1 MDKWN
6 EKFKEKL
13 GEYRHEGEL
22 TDDKVASFFDRMDN
36 TSLEKKETEKS
47 SGFLRI
53 VASVTAF
60 LVTGFALYFYGSVT
74 VTTGAGEFASV
85 ELPDGSKVDLKYQS
99 SVSYH
104 EIGWMFDRT
113 VQFEGEGF
121 FEVEKGSKFSV
132 ISAAGTTSVLGTSFN
147 IKTRA
152 ARYEVKCFTGR
163 VSVVSGAEESMLTPG
178 DATMFQDGKKVRDF
192 KFDEQTPNWSQGEI
206 HFEDQPLR
214 VVLEELEKVYDLSVE
229 YADSLG
235 LIRYTGF
242 FPTNDLQMA
251 LRLTCEPLDLGYKI
265 EDKTVTLFL
274 KED

>member
-13 GEYRHEGEL
+13 GEYQHQGEL
-22 TDDKVASFFDRMDN
+22 TDDKVASFFNRMDN
-36 TSLEKKETEKS
+36 PTEEKKVAEQS
-47 SGFLRI
+47 SNFLRI
-53 VASVTAF
+53 AASVTVF
-60 LVTGFALYFYGSVT
+60 LVTGFALYFFGSVT

-99 SVSYH
+99 SISYH
-104 EIGWMFDRT
+104 EIGWMFNRE

-132 ISAAGTTSVLGTSFN
+132 ISAAGTTAVLGTSFN

-152 ARYEVKCFTGR
+152 ARYEVKCYTGR

-178 DATMFQDGKKVRDF
+178 DATMFQDRKKIRDF
-192 KFDEQTPNWSQGEI
+192 KFDAQTPNWSQGEI

-214 VVLEELEKVYDLSVE
+214 VVIDELEKVYDLSVE

-265 EDKTVTLFL
+265 EDKTVSLFL